1 MTDKEQYLENIEIAL
16 QAINNPETR
25 ENKEFRDWIAKDEN
39 LQLYEELVV
48 YRMGML
54 QESDTD
60 ISIDIVWKKFIED
73 KKRRS
78 KKVFR
83 IYWTVASA
91 VAAVAIIF
99 LLRIGTEQNLNL
111 QTAPIPEYVAKN
123 EPQEILL
130 KTDNEPAVVI
140 TPKFEPQVT
149 GKRKTPTKQVFTANE
164 SNIVTKNKKAKKYH
178 ISIPRGTTY
187 YLMLEDS
194 TEVWLN
200 VDSELKFPAQFKKD
214 IREVELIGEGYFK
227 VKEDTSRPFI
237 VKSKY
242 LTTRVLGTEFNF
254 RAYNREE
261 AEVTL
266 VSGKV
271 AVNSSD
277 KQITDEVI
285 LTPNQTARVVN
296 NQFQTSNTDVR
307 KYTAWTEGLFYFDNE
322 TLEDIMKVLGRWY
335 NVNILFQDNST
346 KNYRFKFS
354 TNRAYS
360 LSQVTEMLNQMG
372 KVSIET
378 KGNNTLIKERQ

>member
-1 MTDKEQYLENIEIAL
+1 MTDKEQYFENIEIAL

-25 ENKEFRDWIAKDEN
+25 ESKKFRDWIAKDEN

-48 YRMGML
+48 YRIAML
-54 QESDTD
+54 KENDLD
-60 ISIDIVWKKFIED
+60 ISIDIVWEKFIED
-73 KKRRS
+73 KKIKS

-99 LLRIGTEQNLNL
+99 LLRIGTDQNFNL

-130 KTDNEPAVVI
+130 KTNNEPAVVI
-140 TPKFEPQVT
+140 TPKSEPQT
-149 GKRKTPTKQVFTANE
+149 TSKRKITTTKQVFAANE
-164 SNIVTKNKKAKKYH
+164 SSNINKKAKKYH

-285 LTPNQTARVVN
+285 LNPNQTARIVN
-296 NQFQTSNTDVR
+296 NKFQTSNTDVR

-335 NVNILFQDNST
+335 NVNILFQDNSA

-372 KVSIET
+372 KVTIET
-378 KGNNTLIKERQ
+378 EGNNTLIKERQ